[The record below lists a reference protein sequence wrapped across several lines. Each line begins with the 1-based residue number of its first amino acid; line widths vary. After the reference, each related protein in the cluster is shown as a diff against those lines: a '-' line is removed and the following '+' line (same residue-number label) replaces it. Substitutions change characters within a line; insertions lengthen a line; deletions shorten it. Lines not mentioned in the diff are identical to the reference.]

1 MSPHILL
8 KEELDFIIKSLKYK
22 KNFSYI
28 GKQLNRSPINIKNE
42 FNKYLK
48 ETNHN
53 GTSLYTLS
61 KEFNIPLEKIKNV
74 VENTK
79 LNDFNYLEKNKVD
92 KICELLKTKKKYV
105 EIAKILD
112 TSKDTVLL
120 YFKRNLNEQISK
132 GTSCEE
138 LSELYCIKNTC
149 IQKLIDKPKFVL
161 KIKKKTKVELLEE
174 ENKNLKEIIKNLR
187 KKNNKSSN

>member
-1 MSPHILL
+1 M
-8 KEELDFIIKSLKYK
+8 
-22 KNFSYI
+22 
-28 GKQLNRSPINIKNE
+28 
-42 FNKYLK
+42 
-48 ETNHN
+48 
-53 GTSLYTLS
+53 
-61 KEFNIPLEKIKNV
+61 
-74 VENTK
+74 
-79 LNDFNYLEKNKVD
+79 EKNKVD